1 MGKVTLIDHPL
12 VQHKLS
18 LMRRQDTS
26 TSDFR
31 RLLKEVSML
40 MAYEATRELAMT
52 TEKIETPMAPMDA
65 PVLDGKKLVVV
76 SILRAG
82 NGILDGILDIVP
94 SARVG
99 FVGLYRDHET
109 LEAIQYYLKLPDQME
124 DRTVLMVD
132 PMMATGHSSVAATD
146 RVAATGP
153 KSIKFLCLLA
163 APEGIAHFHEHHP
176 DVEIVTAAIDSHLN
190 DKGYI
195 VPGLGD
201 AGDRI
206 FGTK

>member
-18 LMRRQDTS
+18 LMRRRETS
-26 TSDFR
+26 SSDFR

-40 MAYEATRELAMT
+40 MAYEATRELPMT
-52 TEKIETPMAPMDA
+52 TEKIQTPMAPMDA

-109 LEAIQYYLKLPDQME
+109 LEAIQYYLKLPAQME

-153 KSIKFLCLLA
+153 RSIKFLCLLA
-163 APEGIAHFHEHHP
+163 APEGIAHFHQHHP